1 MGSTMGSAVGS
12 AAASPEA
19 ARPTELGPGFVFD
32 GHTSWVW
39 SITSVGGGEGVQLVS
54 SSDDGYVCIWDGQS
68 SRRFWHGGMVF
79 CVKVFED
86 PEGRLLVASTG
97 ADGYLKVSRY
107 HADIMMMVVLSFAA
121 VDALLFYAAPS
132 HPVFTTGGEAVG
144 LTCAIRW

>member
-1 MGSTMGSAVGS
+1 MGSALGSAIGS
-12 AAASPEA
+12 AAAAPAA

-32 GHTSWVW
+32 GHTGWVW
-39 SITSVGGGEGVQLVS
+39 SITSVGEGERVQLVS
-54 SSDDGYVCIWDGQS
+54 SSDDGYVCIWDGKS
-68 SRRFWHGGMVF
+68 SRRLAHGGRVF

-107 HADIMMMVVLSFAA
+107 HTYIVILLSSFVA
-121 VDALLFYAAPS
+121 VDALLLYAAPS
-132 HPVFTTGGEAVG
+132 HPVFTIGGEAVG